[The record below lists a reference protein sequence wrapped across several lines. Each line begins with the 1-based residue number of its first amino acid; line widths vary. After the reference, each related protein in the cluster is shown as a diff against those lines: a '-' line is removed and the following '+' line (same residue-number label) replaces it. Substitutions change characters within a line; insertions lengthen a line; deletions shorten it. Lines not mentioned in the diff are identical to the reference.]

1 MTEALGSKELEG
13 ARSKQPYELRR
24 EFTAL
29 RKLRKAEEDAK
40 SRQSQAE
47 SNNIAVIQE
56 LNPNEADGTLVK
68 DELATQT
75 DIARLTDEF
84 AKSKLGPKEKTPR
97 EIWNDLTN
105 DPESLENPKLA
116 RFRSLDVTPDP
127 SWFESILSK
136 AESIL
141 EKTADG
147 GQLKGSDKDSAI
159 ERRNDILKILMQGAL
174 ELGSYIFDSSEISG
188 KLAAQ
193 HDVQNQDRHE
203 AVTSVE
209 PASDGHTDGNTIIAS
224 TPCENCSDALAPHQV
239 VELMEKPTQKSRD
252 RSIWFEYHSKEPQS
266 VYYTI
271 DLYERV
277 HRFNLDKYN
286 ANSNEKTVARL
297 YVPIKSPPPTRRPLN
312 FVASKL
318 QIFNAISGWAPVT
331 LTARCSNPFIPNK
344 TWTEKVQELCQ
355 VTGYHLEPCEYVDCG
370 NPGRYNACHA
380 EKQII
385 AYWLYHYVLSSRS
398 ADPSA
403 PWDKKYNE
411 PIKPEYYEGLFIVI
425 SNPLCDCCDRFLN
438 HVATY
443 YKISFT
449 IHCPGGPGEGIK
461 FPSMPLEL
469 RRDDLK

>member
-1 MTEALGSKELEG
+1 MYTNRNARSSDQVQMTEASRLKELQG
-13 ARSKQPYELRR
+13 AGPKKPSELRR
-24 EFTAL
+24 EFAAL
-29 RKLRKAEEDAK
+29 IKLRKAEEDAK

-56 LNPNEADGTLVK
+56 LNPNEADETLVK
-68 DELATQT
+68 DELATQSHENNGSKSINGFENKRN

-105 DPESLENPKLA
+105 DPERSENPKLA

-147 GQLKGSDKDSAI
+147 GQLKDGDTDSAI

-174 ELGSYIFDSSEISG
+174 ELGSYILDSSEISG

-193 HDVQNQDRHE
+193 HDVQYQD
-203 AVTSVE
+203 
-209 PASDGHTDGNTIIAS
+209 
-224 TPCENCSDALAPHQV
+224 PHQV

-252 RSIWFEYHSKEPQS
+252 RSIWFECHSRKPQS

-286 ANSNEKTVARL
+286 ADSKEKTVARL
-297 YVPIKSPPPTRRPLN
+297 YIPIKSPLPTGRPADS
-312 FVASKL
+312 VASKA
-318 QIFNAISGWAPVT
+318 QVINATSGWGCEQPE
-331 LTARCSNPFIPNK
+331 RNCSNGFIPNK
-344 TWTEKVQELCQ
+344 TWTEKVQQMCQTIGYELRRSQ
-355 VTGYHLEPCEYVDCG
+355 QDQGT
-370 NPGRYNACHA
+370 PGKYNACHA
-380 EKQII
+380 EKQVI
-385 AYWLYHYVLSSRS
+385 AYWIHHYVAKLPSCSRVTNW
-398 ADPSA
+398 A
-403 PWDKKYNE
+403 KKFE
-411 PIKPEYYEGLFIVI
+411 LPIQPEYYEGLFIVI